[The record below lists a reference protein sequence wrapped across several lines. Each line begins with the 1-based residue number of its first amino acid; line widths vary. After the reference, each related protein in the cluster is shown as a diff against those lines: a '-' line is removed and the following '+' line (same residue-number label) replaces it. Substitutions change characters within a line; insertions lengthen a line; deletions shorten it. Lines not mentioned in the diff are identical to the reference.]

1 MAGTT
6 ICADDRDLYED
17 LPSCRGQKS
26 LPGTRNH
33 MFMIRKANITKWPTR
48 PGDDAATLEDIAKL
62 KGDFELEADK
72 KWLKIELVPNQNNI
86 ASERI
91 GTYGSYLF
99 RSTYT
104 AVVPGSEEKQTALA
118 AEVLNDD
125 CVFLVPQRNGKYRLI
140 GNDMFNCDVS
150 PALATGSSTED
161 TNAITFTITCEET
174 IPAPFYTG
182 KIATN
187 DGEIDGSTGEVPV
200 DPGP

>member
-91 GTYGSYLF
+91 GTYGSYLSVVHIQLLCQDQKRNRPHLQLKF
-99 RSTYT
+99 LMMTAFFSFLSVTGNIDLSETTCLTAMFLLHLQPEVQQKILTLLRSPLHVRTLYQHHST
-104 AVVPGSEEKQTALA
+104 QEKLRPTMVKSTVQ
-118 AEVLNDD
+118 
-125 CVFLVPQRNGKYRLI
+125 LVKYQ
-140 GNDMFNCDVS
+140 
-150 PALATGSSTED
+150 
-161 TNAITFTITCEET
+161 
-174 IPAPFYTG
+174 
-182 KIATN
+182 
-187 DGEIDGSTGEVPV
+187 
-200 DPGP
+200 